1 MKETEVFKRLGIRNK
16 NELISLRQFSDIL
29 GCIWSNG
36 NYYELTPK
44 IPRLIDKI
52 EFLDNPEGFQPIDIN
67 KKITLNYFRRDKV
80 NLQRENRYVGWKVKI
95 QRRALLKEDISD
107 YYNTND
113 GIPHN
118 NIVHR
123 GHLLGKQLKKFL
135 FESSSIKNG
144 TIHFFDKNNIDNIY
158 QQFSRANCNDN
169 FNNGQSYFEKIV
181 CGIIENYTSKG
192 IFECCYYEVEAIFLD
207 IDDKM
212 PVGNRVLFFD
222 KENFE
227 NSFHVFIPNFS
238 EEYVLENSCYLK
250 YRERYKSGFSKK
262 ELQFIGSNYNC

>member
-52 EFLDNPEGFQPIDIN
+52 EFLNNPEGFHPIDIN
-67 KKITLNYFRRDKV
+67 KEIKLNYYRRDRD
-80 NLQRENRYVGWKVKI
+80 NLQRKNRYVGWKVKI
-95 QRRALLKEDISD
+95 PRRVLLKEDISD
-107 YYNTND
+107 YYTTNE

-118 NIVHR
+118 NVVHR
-123 GHLLGKQLKKFL
+123 GHLLGKQFKKFL
-135 FESSSIKNG
+135 FESTSIKNN
-144 TIHFFDKNNIDNIY
+144 IHFFDKNNIDNIY
-158 QQFSRANCNDN
+158 QQFSRANCNDK
-169 FNNGQSYFEKIV
+169 FNNGQSYFENIV
-181 CGIIENYTSKG
+181 CGIIENYISKG

-212 PVGNRVLFFD
+212 PVGNRILFFD

-227 NSFHVFIPNFS
+227 NSFHVFVPNYS
-238 EEYVLENSCYLK
+238 EKYVLENYSYLK
-250 YRERYKSGFSKK
+250 YRKRFKSGFSKK
-262 ELQFIGSNYNC
+262 VLKFIGSNYNC

>member
-1 MKETEVFKRLGIRNK
+1 MRETEVLKRIGIKNK
-16 NELISLRQFSDIL
+16 NHLLLLLHRSNISR
-29 GCIWSNG
+29 CIWQKT
-36 NYYELTPK
+36 NYYKLVPTVPKLIKRIKTLELTESFK
-44 IPRLIDKI
+44 
-52 EFLDNPEGFQPIDIN
+52 PIDIN

-95 QRRALLKEDISD
+95 PRQVLLKEDISD

-118 NIVHR
+118 NLVHR
-123 GHLLGKQLKKFL
+123 GHLFGKQFKKFL

-212 PVGNRVLFFD
+212 PVGSRILFFD

-238 EEYVLENSCYLK
+238 EKYVLENSSYLE
-250 YRERYKSGFSKK
+250 YRKRYKSGFSKK
-262 ELQFIGSNYNC
+262 DLQFIGSNYNC

>member
-1 MKETEVFKRLGIRNK
+1 M
-16 NELISLRQFSDIL
+16 
-29 GCIWSNG
+29 
-36 NYYELTPK
+36 
-44 IPRLIDKI
+44 
-52 EFLDNPEGFQPIDIN
+52 
-67 KKITLNYFRRDKV
+67 
-80 NLQRENRYVGWKVKI
+80 
-95 QRRALLKEDISD
+95 
-107 YYNTND
+107 
-113 GIPHN
+113 
-118 NIVHR
+118 
-123 GHLLGKQLKKFL
+123 
-135 FESSSIKNG
+135 
-144 TIHFFDKNNIDNIY
+144 DKNIFFSKARLKIWAVVLHLMAFALFVIGISIIY
-158 QQFSRANCNDN
+158 CNDN